1 MVEILWHRRETRRQK
16 EKTNIN
22 LTYRE
27 KSGLLDSIQRRK
39 TMEQLNMT
47 PTAPQSEAPVTQ
59 KLPYAPPKA
68 TFVPLKLEERLS
80 FLGSGCDP
88 TTCSEGSYIK

>member
-1 MVEILWHRRETRRQK
+1 
-16 EKTNIN
+16 
-22 LTYRE
+22 
-27 KSGLLDSIQRRK
+27 
-39 TMEQLNMT
+39 MEQQNVT
-47 PTAPQSEAPVTQ
+47 PTAPQCAAPITQ
-59 KLPYAPPKA
+59 KCPYEPPKA